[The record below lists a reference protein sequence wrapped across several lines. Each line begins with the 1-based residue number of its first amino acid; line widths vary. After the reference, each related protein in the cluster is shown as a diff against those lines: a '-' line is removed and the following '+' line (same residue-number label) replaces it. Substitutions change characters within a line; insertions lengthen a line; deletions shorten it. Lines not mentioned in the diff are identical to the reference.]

1 MGNDENQESMIRF
14 SLTSTIPKCDI
25 LDQVK
30 NVADCC
36 LLFRFTRYD
45 YSKPP
50 APSFSALR
58 ILVFPFLPGP
68 NFERSNF
75 IQE

>member
-1 MGNDENQESMIRF
+1 MGNRREPGMHDTVLAYLHYTKMRHFRSSKKR
-14 SLTSTIPKCDI
+14 SG
-25 LDQVK
+25 
-30 NVADCC
+30 
-36 LLFRFTRYD
+36 LLSSFRFTRYD